1 MTIRNWQDARVT
13 PDASVLLNNPRHV
26 ITWLVPAGG
35 KLVDRRTISP
45 PPGKVRIS
53 DLPMRPEVNCLRTI
67 QFVHHAFIPPGQ
79 LHAPEGHLH
88 PDAEEV
94 FYIVAGQG
102 EFRLD
107 DERHPVSSGDCVH
120 LAPGVYHELRNT
132 GAEPLEFVDFCVPV
146 GAALRKLTDPGDDEG
161 GG

>member
-1 MTIRNWQDARVT
+1 MAVRNWRDAKVT
-13 PDASVLLNNPRHV
+13 SDASVLFNNPRHV
-26 ITWLVPAGG
+26 VTWLVPTEG
-35 KLVDRRTISP
+35 KLVDRRTVAP

-53 DLPMRPEVNCLRTI
+53 DLPMPGEVNCLRTI

-94 FYIVAGQG
+94 FYVIAGQG
-102 EFRLD
+102 EFQLG
-107 DERHPVSSGDCVH
+107 DERHVVGPGDCVY
-120 LAPGVYHELRNT
+120 LPPNVYHALRNT

-146 GAALRKLTDPGDDEG
+146 GEALRRLSAPEE
-161 GG
+161 